1 MALPAILGPVLG
13 AATTFGL
20 GSIFGGGGSSGGSAP
35 GNAYTQFAAQ
45 MAAQNNPLTA
55 AFQGLS
61 LMQGALAGAIGQEAT
76 TKASAQLSILTEALQ
91 RAQKD
96 ATLQASVAGYG
107 SGKGL
112 DTLYNLGQAKLSTE
126 LQAPQFLAQA
136 GSAALAGENQLAN
149 QLGIT
154 NLGVRAYQEQLRGDI
169 AKGQADTLNS
179 IAQTRAQNEGLLA
192 GGAQQFESQA
202 QLDRVKTLGDLTRT
216 KATTTAQAQLDK
228 LRTVGDLLR
237 TKASTEGQAQLEQV
251 RTLGDLA
258 RTKAATK
265 GQLALKQFGANQA
278 IAGTRMFA

>member
-1 MALPAILGPVLG
+1 MVLPAIVG
-13 AATTFGL
+13 GL
-20 GSIFGGGGSSGGSAP
+20 ASGIGGSIVGGLFGGGGGGSSSGSQP
-35 GNAYTQFAAQ
+35 GDVYAQFAAQ

-55 AFQGLS
+55 AYQGLS
-61 LMQGALAGAIGQEAT
+61 LLQGALAGAIGQEAS
-76 TKASAQLSILTEALQ
+76 TKASSQLSILTEALQ

-96 ATLQASVAGYG
+96 ATLQSSTAGYA

-126 LQAPQFLAQA
+126 LQAPQLLAQA

-149 QLGIT
+149 QLGMT
-154 NLGVRAYQEQLRGDI
+154 NMGVRSYQEQLRGDV
-169 AKGQADTLNS
+169 AKNQAETLNQVY
-179 IAQTRAQNEGLLA
+179 QTRAENEGRLA
-192 GGAQQFESQA
+192 LGAQQFENA
-202 QLDRVKTLGDLTRT
+202 
-216 KATTTAQAQLDK
+216 AQLDK
-228 LRTVGDLLR
+228 
-237 TKASTEGQAQLEQV
+237 V

>member
-1 MALPAILGPVLG
+1 MGIPLAGIGAVLG
-13 AATTFGL
+13 GAGTLAQGI
-20 GSIFGGGGSSGGSAP
+20 GSIFGGGGGSSSQSSDP
-35 GNAYTQFAAQ
+35 YVQFAAQ

-55 AFQGLS
+55 TYQGLS
-61 LMQGALAGAIGQEAT
+61 LLQGALAGALGQEAT

-96 ATLQASVAGYG
+96 ATLQASVAGYA

-112 DTLYNLGQAKLSTE
+112 DTLYNLGQAKLGTE
-126 LQAPQFLAQA
+126 LQSPQFLAQA

-149 QLGIT
+149 QLGST

-169 AKGQADTLNS
+169 AKNQAETLSS
-179 IAQTRAQNEGLLA
+179 IASTRADNEGRLA
-192 GGAQQFESQA
+192 LGTQQFESGFNLAEQQFRQSSQLGEQQFRQAA
-202 QLDRVKTLGDLTRT
+202 QLG
-216 KATTTAQAQLDK
+216 AQQYQQAAQLDK
-228 LRTVGDLLR
+228 
-237 TKASTEGQAQLEQV
+237 V

-278 IAGTRMFA
+278 LAGTRAFA